1 MKLHITTYITFDLV
15 PITLFLYYAHLVI
28 RKLLNKSSLFIPDL
42 LIEEQDKHQRLLMKK
57 WRSTELSFDWYIWN
71 IFHNFIFKELKVVTS
86 SLFIPDPLTQEWE

>member
-57 WRSTELSFDWYIWN
+57 WQVQNYLSIDIYETFSI
-71 IFHNFIFKELKVVTS
+71 TS
-86 SLFIPDPLTQEWE
+86 FLRNWKLWRHHYSFQTP

>member
-42 LIEEQDKHQRLLMKK
+42 LIEEQDKHQRLLMNK
-57 WRSTELSFDWYIWN
+57 WRVQNYLSIHIYETFSI
-71 IFHNFIFKELKVVTS
+71 TS
-86 SLFIPDPLTQEWE
+86 FLRN

>member
-57 WRSTELSFDWYIWN
+57 WRVQNYFSIDIYETFSITSFLRN
-71 IFHNFIFKELKVVTS
+71 
-86 SLFIPDPLTQEWE
+86 

>member
-57 WRSTELSFDWYIWN
+57 WRVQNYLLIDIYETFSITSFLRNWKLWRHHYS
-71 IFHNFIFKELKVVTS
+71 FQT
-86 SLFIPDPLTQEWE
+86 P

>member
-42 LIEEQDKHQRLLMKK
+42 LIEEQDKHQRLLMNK
-57 WRSTELSFDWYIWN
+57 WRVQNYLSIDRYETFSI
-71 IFHNFIFKELKVVTS
+71 TS
-86 SLFIPDPLTQEWE
+86 FLRNWKLWRHHYSFQTP